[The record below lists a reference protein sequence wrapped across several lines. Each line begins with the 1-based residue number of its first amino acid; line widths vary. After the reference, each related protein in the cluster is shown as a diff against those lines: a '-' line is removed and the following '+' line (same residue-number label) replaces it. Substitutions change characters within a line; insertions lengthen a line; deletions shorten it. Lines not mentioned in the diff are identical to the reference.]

1 MQTVKIRRAESMTD
15 AHTTKCASDSEMSKK
30 SLRQLRLPS
39 GLAKV
44 DELRDELDD
53 FMDVLMGRVDPPIDN
68 GPMTLMEFANA
79 AYSRAVEITMLI
91 QRGEADGF
99 VQKNSAH
106 YRFRTGELRNFVE
119 LATKAIDLGS
129 RRVTAS
135 KMAYE
140 QEYG

>member
-1 MQTVKIRRAESMTD
+1 
-15 AHTTKCASDSEMSKK
+15 MSKK